1 MVMLLLSRP
10 PIEGM
15 EVYMIYVVVA
25 IVIFIVIRKITEP
38 KVTHLDKQALEE
50 LLKDKKKYQ
59 FVDVRTSDEF
69 NSHKIKGFKN
79 MPLQS
84 LRSNVEKLS
93 KDQPVVLMCASGSRS
108 MNAARILKKAGFENL
123 MNVKG
128 GISRMT

>member
-1 MVMLLLSRP
+1 
-10 PIEGM
+10 
-15 EVYMIYVVVA
+15 MIYVVVA
-25 IVIFIVIRKITEP
+25 IVIFIAIRKITEP
-38 KVTHLDKQALEE
+38 KVTHVDKQALEE

-79 MPLQS
+79 MPLQN

-93 KDQPVVLMCASGSRS
+93 KDQPIVLMCASGSRS

>member
-1 MVMLLLSRP
+1 
-10 PIEGM
+10 
-15 EVYMIYVVVA
+15 MIYVVVA
-25 IVIFIVIRKITEP
+25 IVIFMVIRKITEP
-38 KVTHLDKQALEE
+38 KVTHVDKKALEE
-50 LLKDKKKYQ
+50 LLKEKKKYQ

-84 LRSNVEKLS
+84 LRNNLEKLS
-93 KDQPVVLMCASGSRS
+93 KDQPVILMCASGSRS
-108 MNAARILKKAGFENL
+108 MNAARVLKKAGFENL